1 LLLLLLL
8 MRLKALVI
16 DPQDG
21 SLSLVETPWTTV
33 ELLAPV
39 DTETKSA
46 NHREGDYPNVE
57 QSHPC
62 LGHPDADGGH
72 TAPRPS
78 LFDLAPPTPCTNRP
92 RRLWRRRT
100 AMPTLSTLIGAPQ
113 PRRHA
118 RHSLLPLVH
127 SLHNINIG
135 RIPLDFHLI
144 PK

>member
-1 LLLLLLL
+1 

-21 SLSLVETPWTTV
+21 SLAFVETPWTTV

-78 LFDLAPPTPCTNRP
+78 LFGLAPPTPCANRVQ
-92 RRLWRRRT
+92 T
-100 AMPTLSTLIGAPQ
+100 ALATSYGYADALDAHWCPTASTACPALIVAPC
-113 PRRHA
+113 P
-118 RHSLLPLVH
+118 
-127 SLHNINIG
+127 
-135 RIPLDFHLI
+135 
-144 PK
+144 